1 MSFSETHPNSQYYY
15 DASGIYSS
23 SSDSDGPPT
32 PCYPSPASGTEAYSY
47 SPVEFYPKT
56 EGSTPFWR
64 TSYAQAPDVA
74 SPADIPLHAPVPLP
88 RPSSLLYPDAQTGSY
103 PFQDAPSQH
112 GPSYPL
118 FGSYSSQ
125 PLLSPVSPLEP
136 FPELSH
142 PEPVPLQ
149 PLVPLETPPFEPFI
163 NFYNTNPCDLPL
175 LTFPTPSELLNDQPS
190 TVSEPHDLG
199 PDKADTARRAR
210 SRAMAKS
217 VGFTPTD
224 PDSIS
229 SHEKKRHYLECLER
243 YVIYLHEQLNLIG
256 TQPVALERVSN
267 YRGLSSRSI
276 RTLLVHMKNTTRNL
290 NLQRMTEEYRF
301 LSLRDAL
308 IKQEATAEALKQSQL
323 RSTEPGATKYVNNG
337 GDNV

>member
-1 MSFSETHPNSQYYY
+1 MSFSETYPDLQYSY
-15 DASGIYSS
+15 DASGMYAS
-23 SSDSDGPPT
+23 SSDSDGPHT
-32 PCYPSPASGTEAYSY
+32 PSYPSPTSGTDAYSY

-56 EGSTPFWR
+56 EGSTPFWP
-64 TSYAQAPDVA
+64 TSYTQTPGVA
-74 SPADIPLHAPVPLP
+74 LPADVPLHAPVPLP
-88 RPSSLLYPDAQTGSY
+88 RSSSLLYPDAQTGSY
-103 PFQDAPSQH
+103 PIQDAS
-112 GPSYPL
+112 GPVFGYP
-118 FGSYSSQ
+118 SQ

-136 FPELSH
+136 FPE
-142 PEPVPLQ
+142 PLQ
-149 PLVPLETPPFEPFI
+149 PLVTPPLEPFI
-163 NFYNTNPCDLPL
+163 NFYNTNPSDLPL

-190 TVSEPHDLG
+190 TVSEPHDSG
-199 PDKADTARRAR
+199 SDKIDTARRAR

-243 YVIYLHEQLNLIG
+243 YVIYLHEQLNLTG

-290 NLQRMTEEYRF
+290 NLQRTTEEYRF

-308 IKQEATAEALKQSQL
+308 IKQEATAEALQQCQS
-323 RSTEPGATKYVNNG
+323 RSTEPGATKYVHNG

>member
-1 MSFSETHPNSQYYY
+1 MSFSETHLDLQYPY
-15 DASGIYSS
+15 DAPGIYAS
-23 SSDSDGPPT
+23 SSDSDGPRT
-32 PCYPSPASGTEAYSY
+32 PSYPSPSSGAEAYSY

-56 EGSTPFWR
+56 EGSAPYWSTPY
-64 TSYAQAPDVA
+64 TQIPDAALPTDV
-74 SPADIPLHAPVPLP
+74 PLHAPVPLP
-88 RPSSLLYPDAQTGSY
+88 RQSSLLYPDAQTGSY
-103 PFQDAPSQH
+103 PIHDAPTQP
-112 GPSYPL
+112 GPL
-118 FGSYSSQ
+118 FGYPSQ
-125 PLLSPVSPLEP
+125 PLVSPVSPLES
-136 FPELSH
+136 FPEPSNS
-142 PEPVPLQ
+142 EPVPLQ
-149 PLVPLETPPFEPFI
+149 PLVPLETPPFEPFV

-190 TVSEPHDLG
+190 AVPDAHDSG
-199 PDKADTARRAR
+199 SDKADTARRAR

-243 YVIYLHEQLNLIG
+243 YVIYLHEQLSLIG

-290 NLQRMTEEYRF
+290 NLQRTTEEYRF

-308 IKQEATAEALKQSQL
+308 IKQEATAEALKQCQP
-323 RSTEPGATKYVNNG
+323 RSTDPGATEYVNVNNG
-337 GDNV
+337 SGNV

>member
-1 MSFSETHPNSQYYY
+1 MLKLLTSHP
-15 DASGIYSS
+15 
-23 SSDSDGPPT
+23 
-32 PCYPSPASGTEAYSY
+32 
-47 SPVEFYPKT
+47 
-56 EGSTPFWR
+56 
-64 TSYAQAPDVA
+64 
-74 SPADIPLHAPVPLP
+74 PADIPLHAPVPLP

-103 PFQDAPSQH
+103 PIQDAPSQH

-125 PLLSPVSPLEP
+125 PLLSPVSPLES
-136 FPELSH
+136 FPDPSH
-142 PEPVPLQ
+142 AEPVPLQ

-190 TVSEPHDLG
+190 TVSESHDLG

-276 RTLLVHMKNTTRNL
+276 R
-290 NLQRMTEEYRF
+290 F

-308 IKQEATAEALKQSQL
+308 IKQEATAEALKQSQP